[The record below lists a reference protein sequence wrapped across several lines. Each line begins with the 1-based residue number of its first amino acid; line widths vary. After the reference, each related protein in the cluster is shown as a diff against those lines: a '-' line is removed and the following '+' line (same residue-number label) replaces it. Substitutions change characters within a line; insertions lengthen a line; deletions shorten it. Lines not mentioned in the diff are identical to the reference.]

1 MRKDLLSVII
11 PVYDEEK
18 TISKVIDEVLSLEV
32 VGEVIAIDDAS
43 RDNSVSLLEGYCG
56 NPKVKVLRQ
65 KKNRGKGAAIKRGLE
80 NASCPVVII
89 QDADL
94 EYSPKDYPAMVD
106 PILSGK
112 ADVVYGSRFHG
123 GPGRVLYYK
132 HQIGNKLITFLS
144 NILSDLNFTDI
155 ETCYKAFRREV
166 IQNIILESDRFGIEV
181 EITAKLARAKMLRIY
196 EVPIS
201 YNGRTYAE
209 GKKITWKDG
218 VAALWHVIKFNL
230 LRTPSSYFKDD
241 WQSVLNVLEDSAC
254 HGGLS
259 RRSFTQEKVPKGEAG
274 LEPK

>member
-1 MRKDLLSVII
+1 MSKDLLSVII
-11 PVYDEEK
+11 PVYNEEK
-18 TISKVIDEVLSLEV
+18 TVSKVIDEALSLDV

-43 RDNSVSLLEGYCG
+43 GDNSVRILEGYSE
-56 NPKVKVLRQ
+56 NSKVKVLRQ
-65 KKNRGKGAAIKRGLE
+65 EKNKGKGAAIRRGLE
-80 NASCPVVII
+80 YASCPIVII

-94 EYSPKDYPAMVD
+94 EYSPKDYPAIIA

-112 ADVVYGSRFHG
+112 ADVVYGSRFQG
-123 GPGRVLYYK
+123 VLYYK
-132 HQIGNKLITFLS
+132 HQLGNKLITFLS
-144 NILSDLNFTDI
+144 NIFSDLNFTDI

-181 EITAKLARAKMLRIY
+181 EITAKLAKAKILRIY

-230 LRTPSSYFKDD
+230 FRTPSSYFKAD
-241 WQSVLNVLEDSAC
+241 WQSVLKTD
-254 HGGLS
+254 
-259 RRSFTQEKVPKGEAG
+259 
-274 LEPK
+274 